1 MLVFNV
7 WRRALGMH
15 YFEFLTIIRGNILW
29 ALLCLPY
36 ALYNYVVL
44 LPLITDN
51 AETVQ
56 DTPPIFLGISYMI
69 ASLVLL
75 ALAGPA
81 TAALYDYAA
90 KSLDGEAAGMRDY
103 VQSFRTHF
111 IKGYLVAALDL
122 LILAALVLNTWFYL
136 TAEIPQLFRALSIVF
151 MWGIV
156 FWVAVQPYVFSVM
169 IKLDTSVLQTFRNA
183 VLLALDNLGVTVSL
197 MGVQLVM
204 LFFFIPLFAI
214 AYPVLA
220 GSIFAH
226 THVGVV
232 NELLDQYEAKRGGGD
247 SANSGA
253 QSDA

>member
-15 YFEFLTIIRGNILW
+15 YFEFFTIIRGNILW
-29 ALLCLPY
+29 ALFCLPY
-36 ALYNYVVL
+36 VLYSYVAL
-44 LPLITDN
+44 LPLLTDS
-51 AETVQ
+51 AETAR
-56 DTPPIFLGISYMI
+56 DTSPIIQGLSYII

-75 ALAGPA
+75 TLAGPA

-90 KSLDGEAAGMRDY
+90 RSLDGEAVGMQSY
-103 VQSFRTHF
+103 WESFRAHF

-122 LILAALVLNTWFYL
+122 LILATLVLNTWFYL
-136 TAEIPQLFRALSIVF
+136 TADIPHLFRVLSIVF

-156 FWVAVQPYVFSVM
+156 FWVAIQPYVFSVM

-197 MGVQLVM
+197 MGVQIVM
-204 LFFFIPLFAI
+204 LFFFIPLIAI
-214 AYPVLA
+214 AYPVLG

-232 NELLDQYEAKRGGGD
+232 NELLDQYEAKRRAGD
-247 SANSGA
+247 TAPGES
-253 QSDA
+253 

>member
-15 YFEFLTIIRGNILW
+15 YFEFFTVIRGNILW
-29 ALLCLPY
+29 AILCLPY
-36 ALYNYVVL
+36 VLYSYVAL
-44 LPLITDN
+44 LPLLTDS
-51 AETVQ
+51 AETAQ

-81 TAALYDYAA
+81 TAAIYDFAA
-90 KSLDGEAAGMRDY
+90 KNLAGEAVSMQSY

-136 TAEIPQLFRALSIVF
+136 TADIPQLMRILSILF
-151 MWGIV
+151 FWGIV
-156 FWVAVQPYVFSVM
+156 FWVAIQPYLFSVM
-169 IKLDTSVLQTFRNA
+169 IRLDTSVLQTFRNA
-183 VLLALDNLGVTVSL
+183 VLLALDNLGVTISL
-197 MGVQLVM
+197 IGVQIVM
-204 LFFFIPLFAI
+204 LFFFIPLIAI
-214 AYPVLA
+214 AYPVLG

-226 THVGVV
+226 THVGVL
-232 NELLDQYEAKRGGGD
+232 NELLDQYEDKR
-247 SANSGA
+247 SADEAAQDNS
-253 QSDA
+253 